1 MTRRRRR
8 RRRHRRRRRRRR
20 QLLAA
25 HVLHGGHVRLRHVE
39 RRHLLPLH
47 LRPPLR
53 EGAARPQ
60 GPAARRRPA
69 DAVARRRSGPPTRP
83 GPGTRGVRVT
93 RLAEPGRD
101 HDHQDRAVTRRRDTD
116 GRDPGRHRGP
126 LVCRPARP
134 AGGGGSP
141 HARPRR
147 QRPGLHHT
155 KAGPLGP
162 ARRRR
167 AVTRPGVWPSESP
180 VSVTGTP
187 GRGPGAGTVTER
199 YCDRGA

>member
-93 RLAEPGRD
+93 RLAETSRD

-155 KAGPLGP
+155 HKGRATWTGP
-162 ARRRR
+162 AAACGDPAGRLAFRVARVRHRHAR
-167 AVTRPGVWPSESP
+167 ARHVRWH
-180 VSVTGTP
+180 
-187 GRGPGAGTVTER
+187 R
-199 YCDRGA
+199 DRALL